1 METNPEE
8 SNQLVNTSAEV
19 IRTYLNKIVTNDN
32 LDTLTPKKVRE
43 ELEKALGLPLDS
55 LKPKKNQINDLIDAI
70 ILEIKEKNST
80 DSPIE
85 QITNNVSNVDYKDE
99 ETNANNDEEH
109 NDLNIN
115 IPEITKQNGKA
126 TKRKQISMSIE
137 EFLEKSQTLSLSING
152 SSEKLA
158 ISPRQFSTGSVGWY
172 YGGKVQLP
180 VGDDLEVLCQI
191 SINCTVVG
199 SKTWSQNIS
208 KKSKIK

>member
-172 YGGKVQLP
+172 YGGKVPLP

>member
-80 DSPIE
+80 NSPIE

-109 NDLNIN
+109 SDLNIN

-172 YGGKVQLP
+172 YGGKVPLP

>member
-1 METNPEE
+1 MEDNPED
-8 SNQLVNTSAEV
+8 SSQLVNISPEV

-43 ELEKALGLPLDS
+43 ELEKSLGLPLYS
-55 LKPKKNQINDLIDAI
+55 LKPKKNQINDLIDTI
-70 ILEIKEKNST
+70 ILEIKEKNPT
-80 DSPIE
+80 NSPVK
-85 QITNNVSNVDYKDE
+85 QAMNSASSANDKDE
-99 ETNANNDEEH
+99 GTNGNNEEEH
-109 NDLNIN
+109 NGLNIN

-126 TKRKQISMSIE
+126 IKRKQISMSIE

-152 SSEKLA
+152 SSTKLA

-172 YGGKVQLP
+172 YGGKIPLP

-199 SKTWSQNIS
+199 SKTWPQNTS
-208 KKSKIK
+208 KKSKSK

>member
-80 DSPIE
+80 NSPIE
-85 QITNNVSNVDYKDE
+85 QITNNVSNVNYKDE
-99 ETNANNDEEH
+99 ETNANNEEEH
-109 NDLNIN
+109 NGLNIN

-172 YGGKVQLP
+172 YGGKVPLP

-191 SINCTVVG
+191 SVNCTVVG
-199 SKTWSQNIS
+199 SKTWSQNTS

>member
-43 ELEKALGLPLDS
+43 ELEKALGLPSDS

-80 DSPIE
+80 NSPIE
-85 QITNNVSNVDYKDE
+85 QITNNVSNVNYKDE
-99 ETNANNDEEH
+99 ETNTNNNEEH

-172 YGGKVQLP
+172 YGGKVPLP

-208 KKSKIK
+208 KRSKIK